1 LLRNFASLRDQV
13 SAYHASLADE
23 MGIAPDVRV
32 PLANVNGD
40 TTYNWTNYD
49 ITLGLGKAR
58 AAAAGEEPGDDDS
71 AETEN

>member
-1 LLRNFASLRDQV
+1 MLRNFASLRDQV

-23 MGIAPDVRV
+23 MGIAPETRV

-49 ITLGLGKAR
+49 TVHFGGIGKGRPSVAP
-58 AAAAGEEPGDDDS
+58 AAASGAP
-71 AETEN
+71 